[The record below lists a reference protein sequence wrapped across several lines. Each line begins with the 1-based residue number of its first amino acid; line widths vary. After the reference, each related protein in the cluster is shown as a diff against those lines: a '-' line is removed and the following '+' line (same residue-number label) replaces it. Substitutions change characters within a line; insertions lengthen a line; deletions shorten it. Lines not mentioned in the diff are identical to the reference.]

1 MAKKELI
8 SKSKVCLIN
17 RFLLLALVMII
28 LTSVF
33 LVGCTG
39 NNPDQGESDSTDDNT
54 ESNIPEE
61 EPETLYD
68 IVVKSNDEIDEGYQI
83 LVNNSIPFARTDEV
97 ELVNVRENAKYMKT
111 SRDNILL
118 DERALIALDEMTKDF
133 IEATGCQT
141 LQIHHGH
148 RTVQFQKEIYSD
160 NVRSRGTEYARRYIA
175 IPEHSEHHTGLAIDI
190 SFTVSTSA
198 DQGYKKWLWDNCSDY
213 GYLLRYPAN
222 KEAVTMIAYEDWHF
236 RYMGIP
242 HAKAT
247 EYFGMCYEEYMN
259 MLEEYTIDKRVVYV
273 TLDGK
278 VKVPRVENM
287 PTKDGYIIYYTPMTP
302 GETTEIR
309 IPHGEEFDNYEIS
322 GNNVDGFIT
331 TIYLD
336 SSAE

>member
-1 MAKKELI
+1 
-8 SKSKVCLIN
+8 
-17 RFLLLALVMII
+17 
-28 LTSVF
+28 
-33 LVGCTG
+33 
-39 NNPDQGESDSTDDNT
+39 
-54 ESNIPEE
+54 
-61 EPETLYD
+61 
-68 IVVKSNDEIDEGYQI
+68 
-83 LVNNSIPFARTDEV
+83 
-97 ELVNVRENAKYMKT
+97 
-111 SRDNILL
+111 
-118 DERALIALDEMTKDF
+118 
-133 IEATGCQT
+133 
-141 LQIHHGH
+141 
-148 RTVQFQKEIYSD
+148 
-160 NVRSRGTEYARRYIA
+160 
-175 IPEHSEHHTGLAIDI
+175 
-190 SFTVSTSA
+190 
-198 DQGYKKWLWDNCSDY
+198 
-213 GYLLRYPAN
+213 
-222 KEAVTMIAYEDWHF
+222 MIAYEDWHF
-236 RYMGIP
+236 RHMGIP